1 MSKRNRWKQRCS
13 VFMAVMMIF
22 TSLYWGDEGFS
33 CDTACKD
40 QGDIWTDR
48 STDDACRYQ

>member
-1 MSKRNRWKQRCS
+1 MQRVYGCDDD
-13 VFMAVMMIF
+13 
-22 TSLYWGDEGFS
+22 LYLTILGGDEGFS